1 MNTNTYSGLATLI
14 SALANLADDKLKDLP
29 SDKLKVLESCCDTA
43 ITTLAG
49 IQSIAALGLM
59 QMTPEEQQ
67 SNNIPYLTQDFM
79 ITAAETFQ
87 ELHSLAS
94 ELNFYIQQKQAQ

>member
-1 MNTNTYSGLATLI
+1 
-14 SALANLADDKLKDLP
+14 
-29 SDKLKVLESCCDTA
+29 
-43 ITTLAG
+43 
-49 IQSIAALGLM
+49 M